1 MGATEIVLLVLGIIV
16 FVLSFIIPAK
26 KEKLS
31 KESLQDAKE
40 EIRKMVDEAVKE
52 ANSSIEDSVTE
63 VSDYNVEKAERAME
77 RLCNEKIMAINEYSS
92 TVLESIDK
100 NHQEVMFLYDML
112 NEKHNVLKETA
123 VEVDK
128 TVKVAKQTAQDVA
141 VEMKEVKE
149 AKPKRTRKPKAEPV
163 VSETEEMASL
173 EEDNLQM
180 IPLDELV
187 SELEDKASEAA
198 SEEVTSKTKKDDN
211 TDTEDVV
218 KQLEVIKSAKNRKTS
233 TRKKSTKVKE
243 GEAPDLNIGSVSAK
257 KDGGRNSNERIL
269 QLHNEGKSNVAI
281 AKELGLG
288 IGEVKLVIDLFE
300 GM

>member
-1 MGATEIVLLVLGIIV
+1 MGVTEIVLLVLGIIV
-16 FVLSFIIPAK
+16 FVLSFVIPAR

-31 KESLQDAKE
+31 KETLEDAKE
-40 EIRKMVDEAVKE
+40 EIQKMVDEAVKE
-52 ANSSIEDSVTE
+52 ANSNIEDNVTE
-63 VSDYNVEKAERAME
+63 ISDYNVEKAERAME

-123 VEVDK
+123 VAVD
-128 TVKVAKQTAQDVA
+128 QT
-141 VEMKEVKE
+141 VKE
-149 AKPKRTRKPKAEPV
+149 AKEVKPKKIRKPKIEEAAE
-163 VSETEEMASL
+163 ETETTVENEPADSD
-173 EEDNLQM
+173 ELQM
-180 IPLDELV
+180 ISLDDLLPQVDNTETP
-187 SELEDKASEAA
+187 
-198 SEEVTSKTKKDDN
+198 SEEN
-211 TDTEDVV
+211 VV
-218 KQLEVIKSAKNRKTS
+218 KQLDVIKTTKTKKSTS
-233 TRKKSTKVKE
+233 TRKKSTKSKE
-243 GEAPDLNIGSVSAK
+243 VEAPDLNIGPLGGK
-257 KDGGRNSNERIL
+257 KEGGRNSNERIL

>member
-149 AKPKRTRKPKAEPV
+149 AKPKRTRKSKAEPV
-163 VSETEEMASL
+163 VSETEEMVSL

-198 SEEVTSKTKKDDN
+198 LEEVTSKTEKDDN

>member
-1 MGATEIVLLVLGIIV
+1 MGVTEIVLLVLGIIV
-16 FVLSFIIPAK
+16 FVLSFVIPAR

-31 KESLQDAKE
+31 KEALEDAKE
-40 EIRKMVDEAVKE
+40 EIQKMVDEAVKE
-52 ANSSIEDSVTE
+52 ANSNIEDNVTE
-63 VSDYNVEKAERAME
+63 ISDYNVEKAERAME

-123 VEVDK
+123 VAVD
-128 TVKVAKQTAQDVA
+128 QT
-141 VEMKEVKE
+141 VKE
-149 AKPKRTRKPKAEPV
+149 AKEVKPKKTRKPKIEEVAE
-163 VSETEEMASL
+163 ETETTVEYEPAGS
-173 EEDNLQM
+173 DGLQM
-180 IPLDELV
+180 ISLDDLLPQVDNTETP
-187 SELEDKASEAA
+187 
-198 SEEVTSKTKKDDN
+198 SEEN
-211 TDTEDVV
+211 VV
-218 KQLEVIKSAKNRKTS
+218 KQLDVIKTTKTKKSTS
-233 TRKKSTKVKE
+233 TRKKSTKSKE
-243 GEAPDLNIGSVSAK
+243 VEAPDLNIGPLGGK
-257 KDGGRNSNERIL
+257 KEGGRNSNERIL

>member
-16 FVLSFIIPAK
+16 FVLSFVIPAK

-31 KESLQDAKE
+31 KESLKDAKE
-40 EIRKMVDEAVKE
+40 EIQKMVDEAVKE
-52 ANSSIEDSVTE
+52 ANSNIEDNVTE
-63 VSDYNVEKAERAME
+63 ISDYNVEKAERAME

-128 TVKVAKQTAQDVA
+128 TVKEVKQTAS
-141 VEMKEVKE
+141 
-149 AKPKRTRKPKAEPV
+149 KRTKKEKVEIVTPTV
-163 VSETEEMASL
+163 EENIL
-173 EEDNLQM
+173 QEDDDLQM
-180 IPLDELV
+180 ISLDDLIIEPANT
-187 SELEDKASEAA
+187 EKTPDEDIVNQLNVIKSK
-198 SEEVTSKTKKDDN
+198 KTKK
-211 TDTEDVV
+211 TT
-218 KQLEVIKSAKNRKTS
+218 T
-233 TRKKSTKVKE
+233 TRKKNTKSKE
-243 GEAPDLNIGSVSAK
+243 VEAPDLNIGSLGTK
-257 KDGGRNSNERIL
+257 KEGGRNSNERIL

>member
-1 MGATEIVLLVLGIIV
+1 MGVTEIVLLVLGIIV
-16 FVLSFIIPAK
+16 FVLSFVIPAR

-31 KESLQDAKE
+31 KETLEDAKE
-40 EIRKMVDEAVKE
+40 EIQKMVDEAVKE
-52 ANSSIEDSVTE
+52 ANSNIEDNVTE
-63 VSDYNVEKAERAME
+63 ISDYNVEKAERAME

-123 VEVDK
+123 VAVD
-128 TVKVAKQTAQDVA
+128 QT
-141 VEMKEVKE
+141 VKE
-149 AKPKRTRKPKAEPV
+149 AKEVKPKKARKPKIEEVAE
-163 VSETEEMASL
+163 ETETTVENEPADSD
-173 EEDNLQM
+173 ELQM
-180 IPLDELV
+180 ISLDDLLPQVDNTETP
-187 SELEDKASEAA
+187 
-198 SEEVTSKTKKDDN
+198 SEEN
-211 TDTEDVV
+211 VV
-218 KQLEVIKSAKNRKTS
+218 KQLDVIKTTKTKKSTS
-233 TRKKSTKVKE
+233 TRKKSTKSKE
-243 GEAPDLNIGSVSAK
+243 VEAPDLNIGPLGGK
-257 KDGGRNSNERIL
+257 KEGGRNSNERIL

>member
-1 MGATEIVLLVLGIIV
+1 MGVTEIVLLVLGIIV
-16 FVLSFIIPAK
+16 FVLSFVIPAR

-31 KESLQDAKE
+31 KETLEDAKE
-40 EIRKMVDEAVKE
+40 EIQKMVDEAVKE
-52 ANSSIEDSVTE
+52 ANSNIEDNVTE
-63 VSDYNVEKAERAME
+63 ISDYNVEKAERAME

-123 VEVDK
+123 VAVD
-128 TVKVAKQTAQDVA
+128 QT
-141 VEMKEVKE
+141 VKE
-149 AKPKRTRKPKAEPV
+149 AKEVKPKKTRKPKIEEVAE
-163 VSETEEMASL
+163 ETETTVENEPADSD
-173 EEDNLQM
+173 ELQM
-180 IPLDELV
+180 ISLDDLLPQVDNTETP
-187 SELEDKASEAA
+187 
-198 SEEVTSKTKKDDN
+198 SEEN
-211 TDTEDVV
+211 VV
-218 KQLEVIKSAKNRKTS
+218 KQLDVIKTTKTKKSTS
-233 TRKKSTKVKE
+233 TRKKSTKSKE
-243 GEAPDLNIGSVSAK
+243 VEAPDLNIGPLGGK
-257 KDGGRNSNERIL
+257 KEGGRNSNERIL